1 MLGFCLNLNGS
12 SHSCSLKTSSS
23 MHRIVILAIG
33 MMLISKS
40 FSFTMRGLNRSRCIN
55 FQLNSSLPSDPS
67 NLAMP
72 FSLTQESVERELNRA
87 LEYARLMDKQ
97 HGICT
102 EPSRTAWS
110 IVDAIYEK
118 MQAIRT
124 ERAAQSS
131 TRINQEQSSRQETR
145 RTQLKNESIQN
156 QALYFF

>member
-1 MLGFCLNLNGS
+1 
-12 SHSCSLKTSSS
+12 
-23 MHRIVILAIG
+23 
-33 MMLISKS
+33 
-40 FSFTMRGLNRSRCIN
+40 
-55 FQLNSSLPSDPS
+55 
-67 NLAMP
+67 MP

>member
-1 MLGFCLNLNGS
+1 MR
-12 SHSCSLKTSSS
+12 
-23 MHRIVILAIG
+23 RIVILAIG

-67 NLAMP
+67 NFAMP
-72 FSLTQESVERELNRA
+72 FSLTQASVERELNRA

-102 EPSRTAWS
+102 EPSRNAWS

-124 ERAAQSS
+124 EHAAQPS
-131 TRINQEQSSRQETR
+131 TRSNQEQSSRQESR
-145 RTQLKNESIQN
+145 RTQLNESIQN

>member
-1 MLGFCLNLNGS
+1 
-12 SHSCSLKTSSS
+12 
-23 MHRIVILAIG
+23 

-55 FQLNSSLPSDPS
+55 FQLNASLPSDPS
-67 NLAMP
+67 NFAMP

-131 TRINQEQSSRQETR
+131 TRITKSNRQGRKQDER
-145 RTQLKNESIQN
+145 N
-156 QALYFF
+156 